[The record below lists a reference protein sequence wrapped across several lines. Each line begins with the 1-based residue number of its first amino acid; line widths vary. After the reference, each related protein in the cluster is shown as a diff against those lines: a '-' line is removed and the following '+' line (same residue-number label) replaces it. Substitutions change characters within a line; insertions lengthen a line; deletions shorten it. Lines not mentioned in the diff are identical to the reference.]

1 MFILLPFILPV
12 ICAYNVLSF
21 SGGGSFGSVEIG
33 LLQRIQE
40 FDPKIYD
47 LYAGIS
53 VGGLNAGFLSYFK
66 DINVGIKEVKAVY
79 STLKNK
85 DVYEYFPITNSLLNT
100 APLHNTITNVISKY
114 NDSVKETLIGTT
126 NLYTGKLDTYYYN
139 SLEKPDQVDLLMATS
154 AIPVIFPPIHF
165 KDQLYVDGGVITNE
179 LLSEIRAPHY
189 INITFITPYSELTSN
204 YNLTSFT
211 EIVKR
216 NLEILGTFNNELG
229 KMVCDIPR
237 GEINMYFIVSSLVSG
252 YSLLDFDYGKELHEI
267 GYNNL
272 QYIKYPL
279 C

>member
-1 MFILLPFILPV
+1 MAV
-12 ICAYNVLSF
+12 AYNVLSF

-33 LLQRIQE
+33 LLQRIHE

-66 DINVGIKEVKAVY
+66 DINVGVKEVKAVY
-79 STLKNK
+79 STMKNK

-100 APLHNTITNVISKY
+100 APLQQTITNIISKY
-114 NDSVKETLIGTT
+114 NESVKETIIGTT

-139 SLEKPDQVDLLMATS
+139 SLNKPDQATLLMATS
-154 AIPVIFPPIHF
+154 AIPVIFPPIFF

-179 LLSEIRAPHY
+179 LLSEIHAPHY
-189 INITFITPYSELTSN
+189 INITFITPYSELTPN
-204 YNLTSFT
+204 YNLTTFT

-216 NLEILGTFNNELG
+216 NLDILGTFNNELG
-229 KMVCDIPR
+229 QMGCDIPR
-237 GEINMYFIVSSLVSG
+237 GEINMYFIDSSLVSG
-252 YSLLDFDYGKELHEI
+252 YSLLDFDYGKELHAI

-272 QYIKYPL
+272 QYAKYPL